1 MRVFKTR
8 VFNRWARRESLADE
22 ELCKAVAE
30 MQKGLVDAQLG
41 GGVYKKRVARAG
53 EGKRGGY
60 RVILA
65 TNFRER
71 WFFMFGFAKNERDN
85 VDEEELKMLK
95 QLAAAL
101 LGMKDLGI
109 EEARK
114 RGELV
119 EIDCGKQ
126 EIA

>member
-1 MRVFKTR
+1 MRIFKTR
-8 VFNRWARRESLADE
+8 VFNRWARRERLADP
-22 ELCKAVAE
+22 ELRKAVAE
-30 MQKGLVDAQLG
+30 MQKGLTDAQLG

-65 TNFRER
+65 TNLRER

-85 VDEEELKMLK
+85 VDDEEVKMLK

-101 LGMKDLGI
+101 LGMMDAGI
-109 EEARK
+109 EEAK
-114 RGELV
+114 TRGELV